1 MTTHEEMTTYEK
13 NMMYCMELY
22 SKEKLKIGDNV
33 TIEWINKEH
42 DFIRFL
48 WGKVIDIYIKD
59 TITKY
64 KVEYIDNICRWE
76 TKLNK
81 EWWYK
86 KNLRK
91 RM

>member
-1 MTTHEEMTTYEK
+1 MTTYEK

-22 SKEKLKIGDNV
+22 SQFEIGDDV
-33 TIEWINKEH
+33 VVEWINNEY
-42 DFIRFL
+42 DFIRFI
-48 WGKVIDIYIKD
+48 WGKIIDIDIEKP
-59 TITKY
+59 ITKY
-64 KVEYIDNICRWE
+64 KVEYINNLHRWE

-91 RM
+91 RIN